1 MRWRGLGRIACL
13 ALFAT
18 ACERPAPPSTL
29 VILND
34 GDVVGLDP
42 HRVGAVFQTHTVL
55 ANVYEGLVA
64 FDAEMAMHPALAEA
78 WSNPDDD
85 TWDFRLRPGVRF
97 HDGQALEAE
106 DVVFS
111 FRRALD
117 GDRSLARTAL
127 GGVVDVQAL
136 PGGRVRLRTAEP
148 DATLVARLR
157 DVAVVSRRAIER
169 QGEAA
174 LAERSAGTGPYQIVA
189 HRPGEQ
195 VELRR
200 FEGHWRGVPTIE
212 RVRFVAR
219 SFGAAD
225 AEPLAARAPMLFWAP
240 RDPALLRRARAEWE
254 PRVGPGLGVSYLGFD
269 LHGPRTSG
277 VRLPAGSTGNPF
289 LDVRV
294 REAIALALDIASLP
308 QRVAGGEALVARQ
321 LVAPVVAGFDGA
333 APAPR
338 RDLEAA
344 RRQLAAAGFADGFE
358 VDLDLREQMAEYAA
372 PLVADLAELGLQ
384 VRPRTWPDDEFFA
397 RVRGGRA
404 SLYVLRFSCRTG
416 DAQELLDRWVHSKD
430 PARGYGQANYS
441 YDANPVPGLDDE
453 IEELRPLIVPAERMA
468 AVSAGLRRVG
478 EARLAVPLLNEKTV
492 VFADKALRWTPRAD
506 TFFLAAEVGV
516 AR

>member
-1 MRWRGLGRIACL
+1 MRRRGLGRIACL
-13 ALFAT
+13 VLFT
-18 ACERPAPPSTL
+18 AACARPAPPSTL

-64 FDAEMAMHPALAEA
+64 FDAEMVMQPALAES
-78 WSNPDDD
+78 WSNPDDR

-111 FRRALD
+111 FRRALA
-117 GDRSLARTAL
+117 GARSLARTAL
-127 GGVVDVQAL
+127 GGVVDVLAL
-136 PGGRVRLRTAEP
+136 PGSRVRLRTAEP

-157 DVAVVSRRAIER
+157 DVAVVSRRALAR
-169 QGEAA
+169 RGEAA
-174 LAERSAGTGPYQIVA
+174 LATRSAGTGPYQLVA
-189 HRPGEQ
+189 RRAGEQ

-200 FEGHWRGVPTIE
+200 FDGHWRGAPAFE

-225 AEPLAARAPMLFWAP
+225 AEPLVAGAPMLFWAP
-240 RDPALLRRARAEWE
+240 RDPALLRRAQVEWE

-269 LHGPRTSG
+269 LRGPATPG
-277 VRLPAGSTGNPF
+277 VRLPAGPAGNPF
-289 LDVRV
+289 LDLRV
-294 REAIALALDIASLP
+294 REAIALALDHASLP
-308 QRVAGGEALVARQ
+308 QRVAAGEALVARQ
-321 LVAPVVAGFDGA
+321 LVAPVVVGFDA
-333 APAPR
+333 ATPAPR
-338 RDLEAA
+338 RDLAAA
-344 RRQLAAAGFADGFE
+344 RHRLTEAGFGAGFE
-358 VDLDLREQMAEYAA
+358 VDLDVREQMAEYAA
-372 PLVADLAELGLQ
+372 PLVADLAELGLRA
-384 VRPRTWPDDEFFA
+384 RPRAWPDDEFFA

-416 DAQELLDRWVHSKD
+416 DTQELLDRWVHSKD
-430 PARGYGQANYS
+430 PTRGYGQANYS
-441 YDANPVPGLDDE
+441 YDANPVPGLDGE
-453 IEELRPLIVPAERMA
+453 IEALRPLIVPAERMA
-468 AVSAGLRRVG
+468 AVAAVLRRVS

-492 VFADKALRWTPRAD
+492 VFADRALRWTPRAD

-516 AR
+516 TR